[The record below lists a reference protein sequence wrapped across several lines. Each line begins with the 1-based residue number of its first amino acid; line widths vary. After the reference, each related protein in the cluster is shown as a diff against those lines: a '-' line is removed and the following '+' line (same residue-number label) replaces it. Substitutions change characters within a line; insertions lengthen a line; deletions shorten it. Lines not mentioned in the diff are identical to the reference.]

1 MNRDPFSA
9 AAYWNEKIRHGS
21 PDRNYP
27 VTETDQQP
35 QRLWSAALA
44 HTIAEPVIVV
54 VMGVSGSG
62 KSTVAARLADALGC
76 QFQEGDDLHPR
87 ENVEKMRSGT
97 PLSDADR
104 LPWLRKIAEG
114 IDGRRARGECG
125 VVTCS
130 ALKRSYRDIIIG
142 DRRDVV
148 LVYLKG
154 SRDLIHQRLIARH
167 EHFMPVALLDS
178 QFATLEEPT
187 PDEHP
192 IVVDVGGKPVEIA
205 DVIVRRLEARQ
216 HETGGPAPPA
226 TTSPP

>member
-1 MNRDPFSA
+1 MTGN
-9 AAYWNEKIRHGS
+9 
-21 PDRNYP
+21 
-27 VTETDQQP
+27 DQQR
-35 QRLWSAALA
+35 QRKWSPALA
-44 HTIAEPVIVV
+44 HRVTRPVIVM

-62 KSTVAARLADALGC
+62 KSTVAALLAAAVGC

-87 ENVEKMRSGT
+87 QNVEKMRGGT
-97 PLSDADR
+97 PLTDADR
-104 LPWLRKIAEG
+104 RPWLLKIAAE
-114 IDGRRARGECG
+114 IDTWRARGECG

-154 SRDLIHQRLIARH
+154 LHELVRRRMTARH

-192 IVVDVGGKPVEIA
+192 IIVDIGGKPAEIA
-205 DVIVRRLEARQ
+205 HEIVCWLEDRH
-216 HETGGPAPPA
+216 HETSGPAPPA
-226 TTSPP
+226 TTSV